1 MITRAHRDRVED
13 YIRIGAEEGATV
25 KVGGGR
31 PAHLDRGWYVE
42 PTLFADVTND
52 MRVAREEIFGP
63 VAVVIPHDGVDDAIA
78 IANDSPFGLSGTVW
92 TEDEDAALA
101 VARRVR
107 TGTIAL
113 NTYTV
118 DPDTPFGGY
127 KESGIGREMG
137 REGLDGYVELKSSR
151 SPGRRWAEGGPLMS
165 RHVVI
170 VGAGSAGGVLAARL
184 SEDPDVSVLLL
195 EAGPDYPSVE
205 QMPEDIRSAWTF
217 GGMDH
222 DWGYESAGVVATT
235 ATEPRF
241 GIETPGVVPV
251 PRGKVV
257 GGSSAVNGSN
267 AMRAYRS
274 DFDRWVGLGNDEWS
288 WEAVLPYFRRAEDD
302 AAGGD
307 WHGTGG
313 PVPIRRFT
321 GESLRP
327 VMRAFLD
334 GCAQAGHEIVEDL
347 NAPGAVGA
355 GSLPVNQVDGVRQ
368 STAIAYLAPARRRP
382 NLEIRAGVTVD
393 RVELIDGRA
402 RAVVLTSGERID
414 ADVIV
419 LAAGAIGSPTH
430 PAALRHRAGRQL
442 ERLGIALVHHLEGVG
457 RNLRDHP
464 MLYPTWTTDTD
475 AVGALTPP
483 LQAFLACS
491 ASGAHVQDQ
500 IDLNFVPFTLQPGA
514 ILVGMGLVRPY
525 SIGHLELAAA
535 DPDVAPR
542 IFLNLFDHPED
553 LQRMVT
559 GVKIIRSIVGSA
571 AMQRYVGDELWP
583 GPDVTSD
590 AAIAAAILG
599 TPTTYA
605 HVVGTCAMGQA
616 GADWAVVD
624 QRGKVHGLEGLHVID
639 ASIMPTI
646 PAVPTNMTTIM
657 IAERCADALRASL
670 AATAAAPAV
679 AAPTMA

>member
-1 MITRAHRDRVED
+1 M
-13 YIRIGAEEGATV
+13 
-25 KVGGGR
+25 
-31 PAHLDRGWYVE
+31 
-42 PTLFADVTND
+42 
-52 MRVAREEIFGP
+52 
-63 VAVVIPHDGVDDAIA
+63 
-78 IANDSPFGLSGTVW
+78 
-92 TEDEDAALA
+92 
-101 VARRVR
+101 
-107 TGTIAL
+107 
-113 NTYTV
+113 
-118 DPDTPFGGY
+118 
-127 KESGIGREMG
+127 
-137 REGLDGYVELKSSR
+137 
-151 SPGRRWAEGGPLMS
+151 
-165 RHVVI
+165 
-170 VGAGSAGGVLAARL
+170 
-184 SEDPDVSVLLL
+184 
-195 EAGPDYPSVE
+195 
-205 QMPEDIRSAWTF
+205 
-217 GGMDH
+217 
-222 DWGYESAGVVATT
+222 
-235 ATEPRF
+235 
-241 GIETPGVVPV
+241 
-251 PRGKVV
+251 
-257 GGSSAVNGSN
+257 
-267 AMRAYRS
+267 
-274 DFDRWVGLGNDEWS
+274 
-288 WEAVLPYFRRAEDD
+288 
-302 AAGGD
+302 
-307 WHGTGG
+307 
-313 PVPIRRFT
+313 
-321 GESLRP
+321 
-327 VMRAFLD
+327 
-334 GCAQAGHEIVEDL
+334 
-347 NAPGAVGA
+347 GA

-402 RAVVLTSGERID
+402 RAVVLASGERID

-419 LAAGAIGSPTH
+419 LAAGAIGSPTILQRSGIG
-430 PAALRHRAGRQL
+430 PAGQL

-464 MLYPTWTTDTD
+464 MLYPTWTTDAD

-535 DPDVAPR
+535 DADVAPR

-559 GVKIIRSIVGSA
+559 GVKIIRAIVGSA

-583 GPDVTSD
+583 GPDATSD

-679 AAPTMA
+679 AAPAMA

>member
-1 MITRAHRDRVED
+1 
-13 YIRIGAEEGATV
+13 
-25 KVGGGR
+25 
-31 PAHLDRGWYVE
+31 
-42 PTLFADVTND
+42 
-52 MRVAREEIFGP
+52 
-63 VAVVIPHDGVDDAIA
+63 
-78 IANDSPFGLSGTVW
+78 
-92 TEDEDAALA
+92 
-101 VARRVR
+101 
-107 TGTIAL
+107 
-113 NTYTV
+113 
-118 DPDTPFGGY
+118 
-127 KESGIGREMG
+127 
-137 REGLDGYVELKSSR
+137 
-151 SPGRRWAEGGPLMS
+151 MS

-184 SEDPDVSVLLL
+184 SEDPGISVLLL

-205 QMPEDIRSAWTF
+205 QMPEDVRSAWTF

-222 DWGYESAGVVATT
+222 DWGYESAGVVATA

-241 GIETPGVVPV
+241 GIATPGVVPV

-274 DFDRWVGLGNDEWS
+274 DFDRWVGLGNDDWS
-288 WEAVLPYFRRAEDD
+288 WDAVLPYFRRAEDD

-321 GESLRP
+321 GEHLRP

-334 GCAQAGHEIVEDL
+334 GCAQAGHELVEDL

-368 STAIAYLAPARRRP
+368 STAIAYLAPARGRA

-393 RVELIDGRA
+393 RVEVTDRRA

-414 ADVIV
+414 ADAVV
-419 LAAGAIGSPTH
+419 LCAGAIGSPTILQRSGIG
-430 PAALRHRAGRQL
+430 PAEQL
-442 ERLGIALVHHLEGVG
+442 ERHGIGLVCPLEGVG

-464 MLYPTWTTDTD
+464 MLYPTWAADVE

-525 SIGHLELAAA
+525 SIGHLELASA

-571 AMQRYVGDELWP
+571 AMEPYVDEELWP
-583 GPDVTSD
+583 GPDVTGD
-590 AAIAAAILG
+590 GAIAAAILG

-605 HVVGTCAMGQA
+605 HVVGTCAMGNA

-624 QRGKVHGLEGLHVID
+624 QRGRVHGLEGLHVID

-657 IAERCADALRASL
+657 IAERCAEALRISL
-670 AATAAAPAV
+670 AATGSAAAAV
-679 AAPTMA
+679 AASAMA

>member
-1 MITRAHRDRVED
+1 
-13 YIRIGAEEGATV
+13 
-25 KVGGGR
+25 
-31 PAHLDRGWYVE
+31 
-42 PTLFADVTND
+42 
-52 MRVAREEIFGP
+52 
-63 VAVVIPHDGVDDAIA
+63 
-78 IANDSPFGLSGTVW
+78 
-92 TEDEDAALA
+92 
-101 VARRVR
+101 
-107 TGTIAL
+107 
-113 NTYTV
+113 
-118 DPDTPFGGY
+118 
-127 KESGIGREMG
+127 
-137 REGLDGYVELKSSR
+137 
-151 SPGRRWAEGGPLMS
+151 
-165 RHVVI
+165 
-170 VGAGSAGGVLAARL
+170 
-184 SEDPDVSVLLL
+184 
-195 EAGPDYPSVE
+195 
-205 QMPEDIRSAWTF
+205 
-217 GGMDH
+217 
-222 DWGYESAGVVATT
+222 
-235 ATEPRF
+235 
-241 GIETPGVVPV
+241 
-251 PRGKVV
+251 
-257 GGSSAVNGSN
+257 
-267 AMRAYRS
+267 
-274 DFDRWVGLGNDEWS
+274 
-288 WEAVLPYFRRAEDD
+288 
-302 AAGGD
+302 
-307 WHGTGG
+307 
-313 PVPIRRFT
+313 VPIRRFT

-368 STAIAYLAPARRRP
+368 STAITYLAPARRRP
-382 NLEIRAGVTVD
+382 NLEIRAGITVD

-402 RAVVLTSGERID
+402 RAVVLASGERID
-414 ADVIV
+414 ADAIV
-419 LAAGAIGSPTH
+419 LAAGAIGSPTILQRSGIG
-430 PAALRHRAGRQL
+430 PAGQL
-442 ERLGIALVHHLEGVG
+442 ERLGIALVHHLGGVG

-464 MLYPTWTTDTD
+464 MLYPTWTTDID

-483 LQAFLACS
+483 LQAFLGCS

-525 SIGHLELAAA
+525 SIGHLELASP

-559 GVKIIRSIVGSA
+559 GVKIIRAIVGSA

-583 GPDVTSD
+583 GPDATSD

-605 HVVGTCAMGQA
+605 HVV
-616 GADWAVVD
+616 WAVVD
-624 QRGKVHGLEGLHVID
+624 QRGKVHGLDGLHVID

-679 AAPTMA
+679 AAPARA

>member
-1 MITRAHRDRVED
+1 
-13 YIRIGAEEGATV
+13 
-25 KVGGGR
+25 
-31 PAHLDRGWYVE
+31 
-42 PTLFADVTND
+42 
-52 MRVAREEIFGP
+52 
-63 VAVVIPHDGVDDAIA
+63 
-78 IANDSPFGLSGTVW
+78 
-92 TEDEDAALA
+92 
-101 VARRVR
+101 
-107 TGTIAL
+107 
-113 NTYTV
+113 
-118 DPDTPFGGY
+118 
-127 KESGIGREMG
+127 
-137 REGLDGYVELKSSR
+137 
-151 SPGRRWAEGGPLMS
+151 MS
-165 RHVVI
+165 RQVVI

-205 QMPEDIRSAWTF
+205 EMPEDIRSAWTF

-274 DFDRWVGLGNDEWS
+274 DFDRWVGLGNDDWS
-288 WEAVLPYFRRAEDD
+288 WDAVLPYFRRAEDD
-302 AAGGD
+302 AVGGD

-402 RAVVLTSGERID
+402 RAIVLTSGERID

-419 LAAGAIGSPTH
+419 LAAGAIGSPTILQRSGIG
-430 PAALRHRAGRQL
+430 PAGQL
-442 ERLGIALVHHLEGVG
+442 ERLGIAPVHHLEGVG

-670 AATAAAPAV
+670 AATAVAPAV
-679 AAPTMA
+679 AAPTIA